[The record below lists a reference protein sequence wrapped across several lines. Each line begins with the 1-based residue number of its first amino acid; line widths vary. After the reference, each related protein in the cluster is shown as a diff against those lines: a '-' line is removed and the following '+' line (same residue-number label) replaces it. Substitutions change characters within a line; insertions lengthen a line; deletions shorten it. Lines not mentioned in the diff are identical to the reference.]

1 MTGSAGMQDAQ
12 RGRHS
17 TVKKSG
23 HPSPRYFS
31 AMFLTAVYLLIAI
44 SPLAPVVLR
53 GESLAH
59 AATGEC
65 AGNGT
70 VCRCSPERR
79 ANHTCCCC
87 QKHQK
92 QEADSAAGVAD
103 CCKKA
108 KSCKVTLTGRDCPCG
123 SGKALAFLNLPKS
136 ESLPFIFDTGLK
148 CWITSTELHNL
159 PSRLLTR
166 LGDPPDL
173 PPHIV
178 ITC

>member
-1 MTGSAGMQDAQ
+1 MIGSAGMQDAQ

-17 TVKKSG
+17 TVKKYG
-23 HPSPRYFS
+23 QLSPRYCT
-31 AMFLTAVYLLIAI
+31 ALFLTVVYLLIAI
-44 SPLAPVVLR
+44 SPLTPIVLR

-59 AATGEC
+59 ASTGEC

-87 QKHQK
+87 QKQQK

-103 CCKKA
+103 CCKKM
-108 KSCKVTLTGRDCPCG
+108 KSCKVTLTGRDCPCD
-123 SGKALAFLNLPKS
+123 SGKALDFLNLPKC
-136 ESLPFIFDTGLK
+136 ESLPFVFDTGLK
-148 CWITSTELHNL
+148 CRISFTELHNF

-173 PPHIV
+173 PPHIAF
-178 ITC
+178 TC